1 MYSPSE
7 YKSYPISS
15 TWLLLGILAN
25 SLRIFIFILK
35 LSFSGTLSMMNIRDY
50 FLINKT
56 KKVNKIKILDLLG
69 FESDTLIES
78 TSFTEEQDE
87 VVEELN
93 QESFETLLH
102 NKEEIY
108 VQQSSIESYIANN
121 TETNSIADLTPT
133 DTFNPL
139 NITEQI
145 QRVWSDL
152 ESRRKW
158 VLPVFISISMIFVLT
173 IATNTYLNYISSQEA
188 VVEEAVVVTNNSNE
202 LIELLPDLI
211 EISTNTFYS
220 KYDVSN
226 ASANLQQI
234 ESSLLQYR
242 NNLVNRNDISDIST
256 VEANLDTIFSLVNEL
271 DLVLSY
277 RISISEVLIYGYLPT
292 DEEDVNIDEI
302 TNNLSNII
310 AQSKVNISS
319 LPEINEFENHMLLVN
334 DAVITAENLH
344 GRYLGALR
352 NNEYQVAQSISQAII
367 LNKETESRA
376 FENALMEFKEKS
388 LLNYGTFKNLP

>member
-1 MYSPSE
+1 M
-7 YKSYPISS
+7 SS
-15 TWLLLGILAN
+15 SWLLLGILAN

-35 LSFSGTLSMMNIRDY
+35 LFCSGTLSMMNIRDY

-69 FESDTLIES
+69 FESDTLIEAS
-78 TSFTEEQDE
+78 SYTEESTE
-87 VVEELN
+87 VIEELN
-93 QESFETLLH
+93 QETFETLL
-102 NKEEIY
+102 NNTEEIY
-108 VQQSSIESYIANN
+108 VQQSSIESYIAST
-121 TETNSIADLTPT
+121 TEPTSVADLTPT

-158 VLPVFISISMIFVLT
+158 VLPVFISISVIFVIT
-173 IATNTYLNYISSQEA
+173 IATNTYLNYRTSQEA
-188 VVEEAVVVTNNSNE
+188 VVEEAVIVTNNSNE
-202 LIELLPDLI
+202 LVALLPDLI

-234 ESSLLQYR
+234 ESSLLQYQ
-242 NNLVNRNDISDIST
+242 NNLESRTDISDISS
-256 VEANLDTIFSLVNEL
+256 VKANLVNIFTLVNEL

-277 RISISEVLIYGYLPT
+277 RISISEVLIYGDLPT
-292 DEEDVNIDEI
+292 DEENVNIEEI
-302 TNNLSNII
+302 TSNLSNVI
-310 AQSKVNISS
+310 AQSKVNIAT
-319 LPEINEFENHMLLVN
+319 LPEINEFEKHKSLVN

-352 NNEYQVAQSISQAII
+352 NNEYEVAQSISQAIL

-376 FENALMEFKEKS
+376 FENSLLEFKEKS
-388 LLNYGTFKNLP
+388 LINYSNFKNLP

>member
-1 MYSPSE
+1 M
-7 YKSYPISS
+7 SS
-15 TWLLLGILAN
+15 SWLLLGILAN

-35 LSFSGTLSMMNIRDY
+35 LFCSGTLSMMNIRDY

-69 FESDTLIES
+69 FESDTLIEAS
-78 TSFTEEQDE
+78 TYTEEATE
-87 VVEELN
+87 VIEELN
-93 QESFETLLH
+93 QETFETLL
-102 NKEEIY
+102 NNTEEIY
-108 VQQSSIESYIANN
+108 VQQSSIESYISST
-121 TETNSIADLTPT
+121 TEPTSFADRTPT

-158 VLPVFISISMIFVLT
+158 VLPVFISISVVFVIT
-173 IATNTYLNYISSQEA
+173 IATYTYLNYRTSQEA
-188 VVEEAVVVTNNSNE
+188 VVEVAVIVTNNSNE
-202 LIELLPDLI
+202 LVALLPDLI

-234 ESSLLQYR
+234 ESSLLQYQ
-242 NNLVNRNDISDIST
+242 NNLENRTDISDISS
-256 VEANLDTIFSLVNEL
+256 VKANLVNIFTLVNEL

-277 RISISEVLIYGYLPT
+277 RISISEVLIYGDLPT
-292 DEEDVNIDEI
+292 DEENVNIEEI
-302 TNNLSNII
+302 TSNLSNVI
-310 AQSKVNISS
+310 AQSKVNIAT
-319 LPEINEFENHMLLVN
+319 LPEINEFEKHKSLVN

-352 NNEYQVAQSISQAII
+352 NNEYEVAQSISQAIL

-376 FENALMEFKEKS
+376 FENSLMEFKEKS
-388 LLNYGTFKNLP
+388 LINYSNFKNLP

>member
-1 MYSPSE
+1 M
-7 YKSYPISS
+7 SS
-15 TWLLLGILAN
+15 SWLLLGILAN

-35 LSFSGTLSMMNIRDY
+35 LFCSGTLSMMNIRDY

-69 FESDTLIES
+69 FESDTIIEASSYQEES
-78 TSFTEEQDE
+78 TA
-87 VVEELN
+87 VVEDLN
-93 QESFETLLH
+93 QETFETLL
-102 NKEEIY
+102 NNSEEIY
-108 VQQSSIESYIANN
+108 VQQSSIESYIAN
-121 TETNSIADLTPT
+121 TIETTNVADETPT

-158 VLPVFISISMIFVLT
+158 VLPAFLSISMIFVIT
-173 IATNTYLNYISSQEA
+173 IATNTYLNYRSSQEA

-202 LIELLPDLI
+202 LVALLPDLI

-234 ESSLLQYR
+234 ESSLLQYQ
-242 NNLVNRNDISDIST
+242 NNLENRSDISDIST
-256 VEANLDTIFSLVNEL
+256 VKTNLANIFTLVNEL

-277 RISISEVLIYGYLPT
+277 RISISEVLIYGGLPT
-292 DEEDVNIDEI
+292 DEENVNIEEI
-302 TNNLSNII
+302 TSNLSNVI
-310 AQSKVNISS
+310 AQSNVNIAT
-319 LPEINEFENHMLLVN
+319 LPEINEFEKHKALVN
-334 DAVITAENLH
+334 DAVTTAENLH

-352 NNEYQVAQSISQAII
+352 NNEYEVAQSISQAIL

-376 FENALMEFKEKS
+376 FENSLLEFKEKS
-388 LLNYGTFKNLP
+388 LINYSNFKNLP

>member
-1 MYSPSE
+1 
-7 YKSYPISS
+7 
-15 TWLLLGILAN
+15 
-25 SLRIFIFILK
+25 
-35 LSFSGTLSMMNIRDY
+35 MMNIRDY
-50 FLINKT
+50 FTINKT
-56 KKVNKIKILDLLG
+56 KKINKIKILELLG

-78 TSFTEEQDE
+78 STISKETKEEI
-87 VVEELN
+87 VELN
-93 QESFETLLH
+93 QESFETLL
-102 NKEEIY
+102 NDTEEIN
-108 VQQSSIESYIANN
+108 VQQSSIETYISN
-121 TETNSIADLTPT
+121 TTELTKADLTPT

-152 ESRRKW
+152 ESRRRW
-158 VLPVFISISMIFVLT
+158 VLPVFISVSLIFIITIS
-173 IATNTYLNYISSQEA
+173 TNTYLNYRNNQEA
-188 VVEEAVVVTNNSNE
+188 VVEKAVVVTNNSNE

-234 ESSLLQYR
+234 ESSLIQYR
-242 NNLVNRNDISDIST
+242 NNLVNRTDISDINT
-256 VEANLDTIFSLVNEL
+256 VEENLDNIFTLVNEL

-277 RISISEVLIYGYLPT
+277 RISISEVLIYGDLPT

-334 DAVITAENLH
+334 DAVTTAENLH

-352 NNEYQVAQSISQAII
+352 NNEYEVAQSISQAIL

-376 FENALMEFKEKS
+376 FENALLEFKDKS
-388 LLNYGTFKNLP
+388 ILNFGNFKNLP

>member
-1 MYSPSE
+1 
-7 YKSYPISS
+7 
-15 TWLLLGILAN
+15 
-25 SLRIFIFILK
+25 
-35 LSFSGTLSMMNIRDY
+35 MMNIRDY
-50 FLINKT
+50 FSINKT
-56 KKVNKIKILDLLG
+56 KKINKIKILDILG

-78 TSFTEEQDE
+78 SSFSEKT
-87 VVEELN
+87 
-93 QESFETLLH
+93 QEGIDDFSQETFETLL
-102 NKEEIY
+102 NDTEEIY

-121 TETNSIADLTPT
+121 TEQTDMVQLTPT

-158 VLPVFISISMIFVLT
+158 VMPAFISISMILVLT
-173 IATNTYLNYISSQEA
+173 IVINTYLDFRTSQDA
-188 VVEEAVVVTNNSNE
+188 VLEEAVVVTNNSNE

-220 KYDVSN
+220 RYDVSN

-242 NNLVNRNDISDIST
+242 NNLVNRSDISDKNA
-256 VEANLDTIFSLVNEL
+256 VEENLENIFTLVNEL

-277 RISISEVLIYGYLPT
+277 RISISEVLIYDNLPT
-292 DEEDVNIDEI
+292 VEENVNIEEI
-302 TNNLSNII
+302 TDNLSNVI
-310 AQSKVNISS
+310 AKSKVNIAT
-319 LPEINEFENHMLLVN
+319 LPEIAEFEKHKNLVN
-334 DAVITAENLH
+334 DAVVTAENLH

-352 NNEYQVAQSISQAII
+352 NNEYEVAKSISQAIV
-367 LNKETESRA
+367 LNKETETRA
-376 FENALMEFKEKS
+376 FEKSLSEFKEKS
-388 LLNYGTFKNLP
+388 VINFENFKNLP

>member
-1 MYSPSE
+1 
-7 YKSYPISS
+7 
-15 TWLLLGILAN
+15 
-25 SLRIFIFILK
+25 
-35 LSFSGTLSMMNIRDY
+35 MMNIRDY
-50 FLINKT
+50 FTINKT
-56 KKVNKIKILDLLG
+56 KKINKIKILELLG

-78 TSFTEEQDE
+78 STISKETKEEI
-87 VVEELN
+87 EELN
-93 QESFETLLH
+93 EESFETLL
-102 NKEEIY
+102 NDTEEIN
-108 VQQSSIESYIANN
+108 VQQSSIETYISN
-121 TETNSIADLTPT
+121 TTELTKADLTPT

-152 ESRRKW
+152 ESRRRW
-158 VLPVFISISMIFVLT
+158 VLPVFISVSIIFILT
-173 IATNTYLNYISSQEA
+173 ISTNTYLNYRNNQEA
-188 VVEEAVVVTNNSNE
+188 VVEKAVVVTNNSNE

-234 ESSLLQYR
+234 ESSLIQYR
-242 NNLVNRNDISDIST
+242 NNLVNRTDISDINT
-256 VEANLDTIFSLVNEL
+256 VDENLDNIFSLVNEL

-277 RISISEVLIYGYLPT
+277 RISISEVLIYGDLPT

-334 DAVITAENLH
+334 DAVTTAENLH

-352 NNEYQVAQSISQAII
+352 NNEYEVAQSISQAIL

-376 FENALMEFKEKS
+376 FENALLEFKDKS
-388 LLNYGTFKNLP
+388 ILNFGNFKNLP

>member
-1 MYSPSE
+1 
-7 YKSYPISS
+7 
-15 TWLLLGILAN
+15 
-25 SLRIFIFILK
+25 
-35 LSFSGTLSMMNIRDY
+35 MMNIRDF

-69 FESDTLIES
+69 FESDTLIET
-78 TSFTEEQDE
+78 TSFSEETNDVAEDLSQE
-87 VVEELN
+87 TFESLLN
-93 QESFETLLH
+93 NT
-102 NKEEIY
+102 EEIY
-108 VQQSSIESYIANN
+108 VQKSSIESYIADT
-121 TETNSIADLTPT
+121 TESINIADLTPT
-133 DTFNPL
+133 DTFNPIS
-139 NITEQI
+139 ITEQI

-158 VLPVFISISMIFVLT
+158 VLPVFISIVIIFVIT
-173 IATNTYLNYISSQEA
+173 IATNTYLNYRNTQEA
-188 VVEEAVVVTNNSNE
+188 VLEEAVIVTNNSNE
-202 LIELLPDLI
+202 YIELLPDLI

-234 ESSLLQYR
+234 ESSLLQYQ
-242 NNLVNRNDISDIST
+242 NNLVNRNDISDINT
-256 VEANLDTIFSLVNEL
+256 VEENLANILTLVNEL

-277 RISISEVLIYGYLPT
+277 RISISEILIYGDLPS
-292 DEEDVNIDEI
+292 DEENVNIEEI
-302 TNNLSNII
+302 TNNLSNVI

-319 LPEINEFENHMLLVN
+319 LPEIQVFAKHKSLVS

-352 NNEYQVAQSISQAII
+352 NNEYEVAQSISQAIL

-376 FENALMEFKEKS
+376 FENALLEFKEKS
-388 LLNYGTFKNLP
+388 LLSYRSFKNLP

>member
-1 MYSPSE
+1 
-7 YKSYPISS
+7 
-15 TWLLLGILAN
+15 
-25 SLRIFIFILK
+25 
-35 LSFSGTLSMMNIRDY
+35 MMNIRDY

-56 KKVNKIKILDLLG
+56 KKINKIKILELLG

-78 TSFTEEQDE
+78 SSISERTKDDIEEFSHDT
-87 VVEELN
+87 
-93 QESFETLLH
+93 FETLL
-102 NKEEIY
+102 NNTEEIY
-108 VQQSSIESYIANN
+108 VQQSSIESYIL
-121 TETNSIADLTPT
+121 ENSEQTDKVQLTPT

-152 ESRRKW
+152 ESRRRW
-158 VLPVFISISMIFVLT
+158 VIPTFISLSMIFVIT
-173 IATNTYLNYISSQEA
+173 IAINTYLEIRNSEEA
-188 VVEEAVVVTNNSNE
+188 VLEEAVVVTNNSNE

-220 KYDVSN
+220 RYDVSN

-242 NNLVNRNDISDIST
+242 NNLINRSDISDINA
-256 VEANLDTIFSLVNEL
+256 VEENLENIFALVNEL

-277 RISISEVLIYGYLPT
+277 RISISEVLIYDNLPT
-292 DEEDVNIDEI
+292 AEDNVNIEEI
-302 TNNLSNII
+302 TNNLSNVI
-310 AQSKVNISS
+310 AKSKVNLAT
-319 LPEINEFENHMLLVN
+319 LPEIDEFEKHKNLVD
-334 DAVITAENLH
+334 DAVLTAENLH

-352 NNEYQVAQSISQAII
+352 NNEYEVAKSISQAIL

-376 FENALMEFKEKS
+376 FEKSLSEFKEKS
-388 LLNYGTFKNLP
+388 IINFENFKNLP

>member
-1 MYSPSE
+1 
-7 YKSYPISS
+7 
-15 TWLLLGILAN
+15 
-25 SLRIFIFILK
+25 
-35 LSFSGTLSMMNIRDY
+35 MMNIRDY

-69 FESDTLIES
+69 FESDTLIEAS
-78 TSFTEEQDE
+78 SYTEESTE
-87 VVEELN
+87 VIEELN
-93 QESFETLLH
+93 QETFETLL
-102 NKEEIY
+102 NNTEEIY
-108 VQQSSIESYIANN
+108 VQQSSIESYIASN
-121 TETNSIADLTPT
+121 TEPTSVADLTPT

-145 QRVWSDL
+145 HRVWSDL

-158 VLPVFISISMIFVLT
+158 VLPVFISISVIFVIT
-173 IATNTYLNYISSQEA
+173 IATNTYLNYRTSQEA
-188 VVEEAVVVTNNSNE
+188 VVEEAVIVTNNSNE
-202 LIELLPDLI
+202 LVALLPDLI

-234 ESSLLQYR
+234 ESSLLQYQ
-242 NNLVNRNDISDIST
+242 NNLESRTDISDISS
-256 VEANLDTIFSLVNEL
+256 VKANLVNIFTLVNEL

-277 RISISEVLIYGYLPT
+277 RISISEVLIYGDLPT
-292 DEEDVNIDEI
+292 DEENVNIEEI
-302 TNNLSNII
+302 TSNLSNVI
-310 AQSKVNISS
+310 AQSKVNIAT
-319 LPEINEFENHMLLVN
+319 LPEINEFEKHKSLVN

-352 NNEYQVAQSISQAII
+352 NNEYEVAQSISQAIL

-376 FENALMEFKEKS
+376 FENSLLEFKEKS
-388 LLNYGTFKNLP
+388 LINYSTFKNLP

>member
-1 MYSPSE
+1 
-7 YKSYPISS
+7 
-15 TWLLLGILAN
+15 
-25 SLRIFIFILK
+25 
-35 LSFSGTLSMMNIRDY
+35 MMNIRDY

-69 FESDTLIES
+69 FESDTLIEAS
-78 TSFTEEQDE
+78 SYSEEATE

-93 QESFETLLH
+93 QETFETLL
-102 NKEEIY
+102 NNTEEIY
-108 VQQSSIESYIANN
+108 VHQSSIESYIASS
-121 TETNSIADLTPT
+121 TEPTNVANLTPT

-158 VLPVFISISMIFVLT
+158 VLPAFISISMIFVIT

-202 LIELLPDLI
+202 LVALLPDLI

-234 ESSLLQYR
+234 ESSLLQYQ
-242 NNLVNRNDISDIST
+242 NNLESRTDISDISS
-256 VEANLDTIFSLVNEL
+256 VKANLVSIFTLVNEL

-277 RISISEVLIYGYLPT
+277 RISISEVLIYGDLPT
-292 DEEDVNIDEI
+292 DEENVNIEQI
-302 TNNLSNII
+302 TTNLSSVI
-310 AQSKVNISS
+310 AQSKVNIAT
-319 LPEINEFENHMLLVN
+319 LPEINEFEKHKSLVN

-352 NNEYQVAQSISQAII
+352 NNEYEVAQSISQAIL

-376 FENALMEFKEKS
+376 FENSLLEFKEKS
-388 LLNYGTFKNLP
+388 LIIYSNFKNLP

>member
-1 MYSPSE
+1 
-7 YKSYPISS
+7 
-15 TWLLLGILAN
+15 
-25 SLRIFIFILK
+25 
-35 LSFSGTLSMMNIRDY
+35 MMNIRDY

-69 FESDTLIES
+69 FESDTLIEAS
-78 TSFTEEQDE
+78 SYTEEETE

-93 QESFETLLH
+93 QETFETLL
-102 NKEEIY
+102 NNTDEIY
-108 VQQSSIESYIANN
+108 VERSSSKSYIANT
-121 TETNSIADLTPT
+121 TEPTNVTDQTPT

-158 VLPVFISISMIFVLT
+158 VLPAFISISMVFVLT
-173 IATNTYLNYISSQEA
+173 IATNTYLNYRNSQEA

-202 LIELLPDLI
+202 LVALLPDLI

-226 ASANLQQI
+226 ASANLQQS
-234 ESSLLQYR
+234 ESSLLQYE
-242 NNLVNRNDISDIST
+242 NNLENRTDISDISN
-256 VEANLDTIFSLVNEL
+256 VKANLDNIFTLVNEL

-277 RISISEVLIYGYLPT
+277 RISVSEVLIYGDLPS
-292 DEEDVNIDEI
+292 DEDSVDIEEI
-302 TNNLSNII
+302 TSNLSNII
-310 AQSKVNISS
+310 AQSKVNIST
-319 LPEINEFENHMLLVN
+319 LPEIDEFQRHKALVN
-334 DAVITAENLH
+334 DAVTTAENLH

-352 NNEYQVAQSISQAII
+352 NNEYEVAQSISQAIL

-376 FENALMEFKEKS
+376 FENALLEFKEKS
-388 LLNYGTFKNLP
+388 LINFANFNNLP

>member
-1 MYSPSE
+1 
-7 YKSYPISS
+7 
-15 TWLLLGILAN
+15 
-25 SLRIFIFILK
+25 
-35 LSFSGTLSMMNIRDY
+35 MMNIRDY

-69 FESDTLIES
+69 FESDTLIQS
-78 TSFTEEQDE
+78 TSYTEEE
-87 VVEELN
+87 AEAVEELN
-93 QESFETLLH
+93 QETFESLLS
-102 NKEEIY
+102 NTEEIY
-108 VQQSSIESYIANN
+108 VHKSSIESYISN
-121 TETNSIADLTPT
+121 TTEPTNAADQTPT

-158 VLPVFISISMIFVLT
+158 VIPAFISISMIFVLT
-173 IATNTYLNYISSQEA
+173 IATNTYLNYRSSQEA

-202 LIELLPDLI
+202 LVALLPDLI

-234 ESSLLQYR
+234 ESSLLQYQ
-242 NNLVNRNDISDIST
+242 NNLVNRTDISDISS
-256 VEANLDTIFSLVNEL
+256 VETNLGNIFKLVNEL

-277 RISISEVLIYGYLPT
+277 RISISEVLIYGDLPI
-292 DEEDVNIDEI
+292 DEDSVNIEEI
-302 TNNLSNII
+302 TSNLSNII
-310 AQSKVNISS
+310 AQSKVNIAT
-319 LPEINEFENHMLLVN
+319 LPEINEFDKHKSLVN
-334 DAVITAENLH
+334 DAVTTAENLH

-352 NNEYQVAQSISQAII
+352 NNEYEVAQSISQAIL
-367 LNKETESRA
+367 LNKETESRT
-376 FENALMEFKEKS
+376 FENALLEFKEKA
-388 LLNYGTFKNLP
+388 LINYENFKNLP

>member
-1 MYSPSE
+1 M
-7 YKSYPISS
+7 SS
-15 TWLLLGILAN
+15 SWLLLGIFAN

-35 LSFSGTLSMMNIRDY
+35 LFCSGTLSMMNIRDY

-69 FESDTLIES
+69 FESDTLIEAS
-78 TSFTEEQDE
+78 SYSEETTE

-93 QESFETLLH
+93 QETFETLL
-102 NKEEIY
+102 NNTEEIY
-108 VQQSSIESYIANN
+108 VQQSSIESYIASS
-121 TETNSIADLTPT
+121 TEPTNVADLTPT

-158 VLPVFISISMIFVLT
+158 VLPAFISISMVFVLT
-173 IATNTYLNYISSQEA
+173 IATNTYLNYRNNQEA

-202 LIELLPDLI
+202 LVAFLPDLI

-234 ESSLLQYR
+234 ESSLLQYQ
-242 NNLVNRNDISDIST
+242 NNLESRSDISDIST
-256 VEANLDTIFSLVNEL
+256 VKANLDNIFTLVNEL

-277 RISISEVLIYGYLPT
+277 RISISEVLIYGDLPT
-292 DEEDVNIDEI
+292 EEGSIDIEEI
-302 TNNLSNII
+302 TNNLSNVI
-310 AQSKVNISS
+310 AQSKVNIAT
-319 LPEINEFENHMLLVN
+319 LPDINEFENHKSLVK
-334 DAVITAENLH
+334 DAVTTAENLH

-352 NNEYQVAQSISQAII
+352 NNEYDVAQSISQAIL
-367 LNKETESRA
+367 LNKETETRA
-376 FENALMEFKEKS
+376 FENALLEFKDKS
-388 LLNYGTFKNLP
+388 LSNYTNFDNLP

>member
-1 MYSPSE
+1 
-7 YKSYPISS
+7 
-15 TWLLLGILAN
+15 
-25 SLRIFIFILK
+25 
-35 LSFSGTLSMMNIRDY
+35 MMNIRDY

-78 TSFTEEQDE
+78 SSYTEEATN

-93 QESFETLLH
+93 QETFETLL
-102 NKEEIY
+102 NNTEEIY
-108 VQQSSIESYIANN
+108 VQQSSIESFIAS
-121 TETNSIADLTPT
+121 TTAPTSVADLTPT

-145 QRVWSDL
+145 QKVWSDL

-158 VLPVFISISMIFVLT
+158 VFPAFISISMIFVIT
-173 IATNTYLNYISSQEA
+173 IATNTYLNYRSSQEA

-202 LIELLPDLI
+202 LVTLLPDLI

-226 ASANLQQI
+226 ASANLQQV
-234 ESSLLQYR
+234 ESSLLQYQ
-242 NNLVNRNDISDIST
+242 NNLESRSDISDIST
-256 VEANLDTIFSLVNEL
+256 VKANLDNIFTLVDEL

-277 RISISEVLIYGYLPT
+277 RISISEVLIYGDLPT
-292 DEEDVNIDEI
+292 DEDSVDIEEI
-302 TNNLSNII
+302 TKNLSNVI
-310 AQSKVNISS
+310 AQSKVNIAT
-319 LPEINEFENHMLLVN
+319 LPEINEFDQHKALVN
-334 DAVITAENLH
+334 DAVTTAENLH

-352 NNEYQVAQSISQAII
+352 NNEYEVAKSISQAIL
-367 LNKETESRA
+367 LNKETESRV
-376 FENALMEFKEKS
+376 FENALLDFKEKS
-388 LLNYGTFKNLP
+388 LQNYANFSNLP

>member
-1 MYSPSE
+1 
-7 YKSYPISS
+7 
-15 TWLLLGILAN
+15 
-25 SLRIFIFILK
+25 
-35 LSFSGTLSMMNIRDY
+35 MMNIRDY

-69 FESDTLIES
+69 FESDSVIES
-78 TSFTEEQDE
+78 SSYTEDQTEIL
-87 VVEELN
+87 EELN
-93 QESFETLLH
+93 QETFETLL
-102 NKEEIY
+102 NNTEEIY
-108 VQQSSIESYIANN
+108 VHQSSIETYIANT
-121 TETNSIADLTPT
+121 TEPTNAADLTPT

-158 VLPVFISISMIFVLT
+158 VIPAFISISMVFVLT
-173 IATNTYLNYISSQEA
+173 IAINTYLNYRSSQEA

-202 LIELLPDLI
+202 LVALLPDLI

-234 ESSLLQYR
+234 ESSLLQYQ
-242 NNLVNRNDISDIST
+242 NNLLNRNDISDISS
-256 VEANLDTIFSLVNEL
+256 VEANLDNIFKLVNEL

-277 RISISEVLIYGYLPT
+277 RISISEVLIYGELPI
-292 DEEDVNIDEI
+292 DEDSVNIEEI

-310 AQSKVNISS
+310 AQSKVNIAT
-319 LPEINEFENHMLLVN
+319 LPEINEFDGHKSLVN
-334 DAVITAENLH
+334 DAVSTAENLH

-352 NNEYQVAQSISQAII
+352 NNEYEVAQSISQAIL
-367 LNKETESRA
+367 LNKETESRT
-376 FENALMEFKEKS
+376 FENSLLEFKEKA
-388 LLNYGTFKNLP
+388 LQNYENFKNLP

>member
-1 MYSPSE
+1 
-7 YKSYPISS
+7 
-15 TWLLLGILAN
+15 
-25 SLRIFIFILK
+25 
-35 LSFSGTLSMMNIRDY
+35 MNIRDY

-56 KKVNKIKILDLLG
+56 KKVNKIKILELLG

-78 TSFTEEQDE
+78 SSYTEEATDAI
-87 VVEELN
+87 EEIN
-93 QESFETLLH
+93 QETFETLL
-102 NKEEIY
+102 NNTEEIY
-108 VQQSSIESYIANN
+108 VQQSSIESYIASA
-121 TETNSIADLTPT
+121 TEPTSVADLTPT

-145 QRVWSDL
+145 QKVWSDL

-158 VLPVFISISMIFVLT
+158 VLPTFISISMISVII
-173 IATNTYLNYISSQEA
+173 IATNTYLNYRNSQEA
-188 VVEEAVVVTNNSNE
+188 IVEEAVVVTNNSNE
-202 LIELLPDLI
+202 LVSLLPDLI

-234 ESSLLQYR
+234 ESSLLQYQ
-242 NNLVNRNDISDIST
+242 NNLESRSDITDIST
-256 VEANLDTIFSLVNEL
+256 VKANLNNIFTLVNEL

-277 RISISEVLIYGYLPT
+277 RISISEVLIYDDLPT
-292 DEEDVNIDEI
+292 DEGSVNIEEI

-310 AQSKVNISS
+310 AQSNVNIAT
-319 LPEINEFENHMLLVN
+319 LPEINEFEQHKNLVN
-334 DAVITAENLH
+334 DAVTTAENLH

-352 NNEYQVAQSISQAII
+352 NNEYEVAQSISQAIL

-376 FENALMEFKEKS
+376 FENALLEFKEKS
-388 LLNYGTFKNLP
+388 LINYANFINLP

>member
-1 MYSPSE
+1 
-7 YKSYPISS
+7 
-15 TWLLLGILAN
+15 
-25 SLRIFIFILK
+25 
-35 LSFSGTLSMMNIRDY
+35 MMNIRDY
-50 FLINKT
+50 LLINKT

-69 FESDTLIES
+69 FESDTIIEAS
-78 TSFTEEQDE
+78 SYQEEATA
-87 VVEELN
+87 VVEDLN
-93 QESFETLLH
+93 QETFETLL
-102 NKEEIY
+102 NNSEEIY
-108 VQQSSIESYIANN
+108 VQQSSIESYIAN
-121 TETNSIADLTPT
+121 TIETTNVADETPT

-158 VLPVFISISMIFVLT
+158 VLPAFLSISMIFVIT
-173 IATNTYLNYISSQEA
+173 IATNTYLNYRSSQEA

-202 LIELLPDLI
+202 LVALLPDLI

-234 ESSLLQYR
+234 ESSLLQYQ
-242 NNLVNRNDISDIST
+242 NNLENRSDISDIST
-256 VEANLDTIFSLVNEL
+256 VKTNLANIFTLVNEL

-277 RISISEVLIYGYLPT
+277 RISISEVLIYGGLPT
-292 DEEDVNIDEI
+292 DEENVNIEEI
-302 TNNLSNII
+302 TRNLSNVI
-310 AQSKVNISS
+310 AQSKVNIAT
-319 LPEINEFENHMLLVN
+319 LPEINEFEKHKALVN
-334 DAVITAENLH
+334 DAVTTAENLH

-352 NNEYQVAQSISQAII
+352 NNEYEVAQSISQAIL

-376 FENALMEFKEKS
+376 FENSLLEFKEKS
-388 LLNYGTFKNLP
+388 LINYSNFKNLP

>member
-1 MYSPSE
+1 
-7 YKSYPISS
+7 
-15 TWLLLGILAN
+15 
-25 SLRIFIFILK
+25 
-35 LSFSGTLSMMNIRDY
+35 MMNIRDY

-69 FESDTLIES
+69 FESDTLIEAS
-78 TSFTEEQDE
+78 SYTEESTE
-87 VVEELN
+87 VIEELN
-93 QESFETLLH
+93 QETFETLL
-102 NKEEIY
+102 NNTEEIY
-108 VQQSSIESYIANN
+108 VQQSSIESYISST
-121 TETNSIADLTPT
+121 TEPTSFADRTPT

-158 VLPVFISISMIFVLT
+158 VLPVFISISVVFVIT
-173 IATNTYLNYISSQEA
+173 IATNTYLNYRTSQEA
-188 VVEEAVVVTNNSNE
+188 VVEEAVIVTNNSNE
-202 LIELLPDLI
+202 LVALLPDLI

-234 ESSLLQYR
+234 ESSLLQYQ
-242 NNLVNRNDISDIST
+242 NNLESRTDISDISS
-256 VEANLDTIFSLVNEL
+256 VKANLVNIFTLVNEL

-277 RISISEVLIYGYLPT
+277 RISISEVLIYGDLPT
-292 DEEDVNIDEI
+292 DEENVNIEEI
-302 TNNLSNII
+302 TSNLSNVI
-310 AQSKVNISS
+310 AQSKVNIAT
-319 LPEINEFENHMLLVN
+319 LPEINEFEKHKSLVN

-352 NNEYQVAQSISQAII
+352 NNEYEVAQSISQAIL

-376 FENALMEFKEKS
+376 FENSLLEFKEKS
-388 LLNYGTFKNLP
+388 LLNYSNFKNLP

>member
-1 MYSPSE
+1 
-7 YKSYPISS
+7 
-15 TWLLLGILAN
+15 
-25 SLRIFIFILK
+25 
-35 LSFSGTLSMMNIRDY
+35 MMNIRDF

-69 FESDTLIES
+69 FESDTLIET
-78 TSFTEEQDE
+78 TSFSEETNDVAEDLSQE
-87 VVEELN
+87 TFESLLN
-93 QESFETLLH
+93 NT
-102 NKEEIY
+102 EEIY
-108 VQQSSIESYIANN
+108 VQKSSIESYIADT
-121 TETNSIADLTPT
+121 TESINIADLTPT
-133 DTFNPL
+133 DTFNPIS
-139 NITEQI
+139 ITEQI

-158 VLPVFISISMIFVLT
+158 VLPVFISIVIIFVIT
-173 IATNTYLNYISSQEA
+173 IATNTYLNYRNTQEA
-188 VVEEAVVVTNNSNE
+188 VLEEAVIVTNNSNE
-202 LIELLPDLI
+202 YIELLPDLI

-234 ESSLLQYR
+234 ESSLLQYQ
-242 NNLVNRNDISDIST
+242 NNLVNRNDISDINT
-256 VEANLDTIFSLVNEL
+256 VEENLANILTLVNEL

-277 RISISEVLIYGYLPT
+277 RISISEILIYGDLPS
-292 DEEDVNIDEI
+292 DEENVNIEEI
-302 TNNLSNII
+302 TNNLSNVI

-319 LPEINEFENHMLLVN
+319 LPEIQVFAKHKSLVS

-352 NNEYQVAQSISQAII
+352 NNEYEVAQSISQAIL

-376 FENALMEFKEKS
+376 FENALLQFKEKS
-388 LLNYGTFKNLP
+388 LLSYRSFKNLP

>member
-1 MYSPSE
+1 
-7 YKSYPISS
+7 
-15 TWLLLGILAN
+15 
-25 SLRIFIFILK
+25 
-35 LSFSGTLSMMNIRDY
+35 MMNIRDY

-69 FESDTLIES
+69 FESDTLIEAS
-78 TSFTEEQDE
+78 TYTEEATE
-87 VVEELN
+87 VIEELN
-93 QESFETLLH
+93 QETFETLL
-102 NKEEIY
+102 NNTEEIY
-108 VQQSSIESYIANN
+108 VQQSSIESYISST
-121 TETNSIADLTPT
+121 TEPTSFADRTPT

-158 VLPVFISISMIFVLT
+158 VLPVFISISVVFVIT
-173 IATNTYLNYISSQEA
+173 IATNTYLNYRTSQEA
-188 VVEEAVVVTNNSNE
+188 VVEEAVIVTNNSNE
-202 LIELLPDLI
+202 LVALLPDLI

-234 ESSLLQYR
+234 ESSLLQYQ
-242 NNLVNRNDISDIST
+242 NNLESRTDISDISS
-256 VEANLDTIFSLVNEL
+256 VKANLVNIFTLVNEL

-277 RISISEVLIYGYLPT
+277 RISISEVLIYGDLPT
-292 DEEDVNIDEI
+292 DEENVNIEEI
-302 TNNLSNII
+302 TSNLSNVI
-310 AQSKVNISS
+310 AQSKVNIAT
-319 LPEINEFENHMLLVN
+319 LPEINEFEKHKSLVN

-352 NNEYQVAQSISQAII
+352 NNEYEVAQSISQAIL

-376 FENALMEFKEKS
+376 FENSLLEFKEKS
-388 LLNYGTFKNLP
+388 LINYSNFKNLP